1 MFSHCTLPSSLQ
13 EEPLAPAQHF
23 ATVCL
28 CFPADI
34 KKISSNAQPL
44 HNWTGGV
51 ILANCPQIQPQ
62 LLAPFWLS
70 SFNWF
75 STARSRVRSFY
86 KFYFEPQGEL
96 QGVAYQICVH
106 DCLCT
111 SPQWKRFTNRTWDQ
125 YWHNDLRLL
134 RTQKSTSPIIQ
145 CFCSVISIP
154 MFTWGQRPHP
164 NSMSQP
170 MLPEVATILKGL
182 KNRGVGWSLQSDSVW
197 IFH

>member
-28 CFPADI
+28 CFPAAI

-51 ILANCPQIQPQ
+51 MLANCPQIQPQ

-96 QGVAYQICVH
+96 QGVAYQMCVH

-125 YWHNDLRLL
+125 YWHNDLTPLGTKIYQSHNSVLL
-134 RTQKSTSPIIQ
+134 LYDINTHVHRRSETTFPIPWASQCYQK
-145 CFCSVISIP
+145 
-154 MFTWGQRPHP
+154 
-164 NSMSQP
+164 
-170 MLPEVATILKGL
+170 
-182 KNRGVGWSLQSDSVW
+182 
-197 IFH
+197 